1 MVNSN
6 IREYRVKQHLGVPMW
21 LCCIINNYDLWIY
34 ILPKRGRNF
43 NLEFLQFDYDNWHGA
58 NFNGKV
64 VKAHKIV

>member
-1 MVNSN
+1 
-6 IREYRVKQHLGVPMW
+6 MW